1 VPPVFAHV
9 LPLTGSDFRTRLQPA
24 AVAAVFIGV
33 PRTQSMVPTPWLP
46 PLVWR
51 RPKTRVLASLFAGR
65 TLAGTAPMLG
75 ITRPRTKTHLERI
88 FQKTRVTRQVELM
101 RLWIGAD
108 LPGGIEHV
116 KCFGPLSPGCPPGE
130 GYRKK
135 SIRGWAC
142 GCLAFPWRW

>member
-1 VPPVFAHV
+1 
-9 LPLTGSDFRTRLQPA
+9 
-24 AVAAVFIGV
+24 
-33 PRTQSMVPTPWLP
+33 
-46 PLVWR
+46 
-51 RPKTRVLASLFAGR
+51 
-65 TLAGTAPMLG
+65 MLG

-135 SIRGWAC
+135 SIRG
-142 GCLAFPWRW
+142 